1 VHVVKPVGQWA
12 LLFALSWVLAAVMT
26 TMGFGAGILVGPM
39 VIAMIMGLAGSAIAV
54 PRPAFNLAQ
63 GLTGCVIAASLNLD
77 VLHTVAANW
86 WPMLLAVIVT
96 VSAATLIG
104 WLLMRMS
111 PLPGTTGAWGTLPG
125 AAPAMAAL
133 ADQYGGDAR
142 MVAIMQYL
150 RVALVVG
157 SGSIVSHALASW
169 LTPSTSA
176 AHGAMTQ
183 LALPGA
189 GAHPIMNI
197 GVTLAIAVLGSYV
210 GMRSRI
216 IAGTLMMPMVV
227 GVIANGTGW
236 VTLHV
241 PQVAL
246 IGAFATIGWTIGLK
260 FRRDL
265 ARPLLYAFPAMC
277 CGILALMLV
286 CGMSAW
292 LLTLITPIDIV
303 TAYLSTTPGG
313 LESVAV
319 IAIGVDADL
328 GFITAL
334 QTMRLVAVLMLGPI
348 IARALSRQHAA
359 HVARE
364 SRQIA

>member
-12 LLFALSWVLAAVMT
+12 LLFALSWVLAALMVN
-26 TMGFGAGILVGPM
+26 MGFGAGILVGPM
-39 VIAMIMGLAGSAIAV
+39 VIAMIMGLAGSVITV
-54 PRPAFNLAQ
+54 PRSAFNLAQ
-63 GLTGCVIAASLNLD
+63 GLTGCVIAASLNLG
-77 VLHTVAANW
+77 VMHTVTANW
-86 WPMLLAVIVT
+86 WPMLLVVAVT
-96 VSAATLIG
+96 VTSATFIG
-104 WLLMRMS
+104 WLLMRIS
-111 PLPGTTGAWGTLPG
+111 RLPGTTGAWGTLPG

-157 SGSIVSHALASW
+157 SGSIVSHALTAWLAPAAPVAHQALTRLASPEA
-169 LTPSTSA
+169 LTHP
-176 AHGAMTQ
+176 
-183 LALPGA
+183 AL
-189 GAHPIMNI
+189 NV
-197 GVTLAIAVLGSYV
+197 GVTLAIALLGSYV

-216 IAGTLMMPMVV
+216 TAGTLMVPMVL
-227 GVIANGTGW
+227 GVILNATGW

-277 CGILALMLV
+277 GAILALMMM
-286 CGMSAW
+286 CGISAW

-334 QTMRLVAVLMLGPI
+334 QTMRLVAVLMLGPV

-359 HVARE
+359 HLARE
-364 SRQIA
+364 SRQVA